1 MKRTYKTVLA
11 TITSSW
17 ATTICPCSAIRRTKQ
32 LSANCRM
39 VFRSDSVAFKCG
51 YAATFVSSEEVLKK
65 TEMYMQTLI
74 AYIDKGIPV
83 IRCGGSTGVFVG
95 YEDYGEIL
103 LYITGNSSQPERIE
117 LDKVFEPK
125 PFHGYEYVSGW
136 IFVGDNKESRPIAE
150 IYRRAIKDIIPMQ
163 NIKTETY
170 CFGPEAFR
178 AWARDIENG
187 KFDRM
192 TTEDFDTWCDHTN
205 YVCVLATNGSCCHG
219 FLQKARELNP
229 DMSFL
234 EELSNLY
241 KKMKYM
247 ANGDPDSLEALI
259 SGFNVTLVVLQDK
272 EKRAKI
278 AAKIREFADVTD
290 EAVRIIRANI

>member
-1 MKRTYKTVLA
+1 
-11 TITSSW
+11 
-17 ATTICPCSAIRRTKQ
+17 
-32 LSANCRM
+32 
-39 VFRSDSVAFKCG
+39 
-51 YAATFVSSEEVLKK
+51 
-65 TEMYMQTLI
+65 MYLQTLI
-74 AYIDKGIPV
+74 AYIDKGIPI

-95 YEDYGEIL
+95 YEDYGKIL

-136 IFVGDNKESRPIAE
+136 IFVGDKKESRPLAE

-205 YVCVLATNGSCCHG
+205 YVCVLATNASCCHG

-234 EELSNLY
+234 EMASICSYTLSSEWSY
-241 KKMKYM
+241 WRSSM
-247 ANGDPDSLEALI
+247 D
-259 SGFNVTLVVLQDK
+259 TLPS
-272 EKRAKI
+272 
-278 AAKIREFADVTD
+278 FGG
-290 EAVRIIRANI
+290 

>member
-1 MKRTYKTVLA
+1 
-11 TITSSW
+11 
-17 ATTICPCSAIRRTKQ
+17 
-32 LSANCRM
+32 
-39 VFRSDSVAFKCG
+39 
-51 YAATFVSSEEVLKK
+51 
-65 TEMYMQTLI
+65 
-74 AYIDKGIPV
+74 
-83 IRCGGSTGVFVG
+83 
-95 YEDYGEIL
+95 
-103 LYITGNSSQPERIE
+103 
-117 LDKVFEPK
+117 
-125 PFHGYEYVSGW
+125 
-136 IFVGDNKESRPIAE
+136 
-150 IYRRAIKDIIPMQ
+150 MQ

-187 KFDRM
+187 KFDSM

-234 EELSNLY
+234 EEVSELY

-247 ANGDPDSLEALI
+247 ANGDPDSLEAL
-259 SGFNVTLVVLQDK
+259 SGGFNVTLVVLQDK

-278 AAKIREFADVTD
+278 ASKIREFADVTD
-290 EAVRIIRANI
+290 EIMRIIKENHVCME